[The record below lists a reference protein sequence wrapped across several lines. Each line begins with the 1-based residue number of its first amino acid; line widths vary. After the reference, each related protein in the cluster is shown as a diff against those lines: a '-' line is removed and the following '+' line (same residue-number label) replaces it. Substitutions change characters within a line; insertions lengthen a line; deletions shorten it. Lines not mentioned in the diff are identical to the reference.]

1 MIPNSATPPEISA
14 FIQIRFIRKNE
25 MYAVLRSLA
34 ADNIDFPKGLA
45 LEMSPRESDNNL
57 LLRISSKVGFETLLN
72 TVNELLEHISLAQN
86 VISHA

>member
-14 FIQIRFIRKNE
+14 HIQIRFIRKNE

-34 ADNIDFPKGLA
+34 ADNIDFPKGLS

-57 LLRISSKVGFETLLN
+57 LLCVSSKVGFETLLN
-72 TVNELLEHISLAQN
+72 TVNELLEHISLAQK

>member
-1 MIPNSATPPEISA
+1 MTPNSPTPPEISA
-14 FIQIRFIRKNE
+14 FIQIRFIKKNE

-34 ADNIDFPKGLA
+34 ADNIDFPNGLS

-57 LLRISSKVGFETLLN
+57 LLRLYCNVGFETLLN
-72 TVNELLEHISLAQN
+72 TVNELLEHISLAQK

>member
-1 MIPNSATPPEISA
+1 LIPNSATPPEISA
-14 FIQIRFIRKNE
+14 FIQIEFIRKNE

-34 ADNIDFPKGLA
+34 ADNIDFPKGLS

-57 LLRISSKVGFETLLN
+57 LLCISSKVGFETLLN

>member
-1 MIPNSATPPEISA
+1 LTPNSPTPTEISA
-14 FIQIRFIRKNE
+14 FIQIRFIKKNE

-34 ADNIDFPKGLA
+34 ADNIDFPNGLS

-57 LLRISSKVGFETLLN
+57 LLRLYCNVGFETLLN
-72 TVNELLEHISLAQN
+72 TVNELLEHISLAQK

>member
-1 MIPNSATPPEISA
+1 MTPNSTTPPEISA
-14 FIQIRFIRKNE
+14 FIQIRFINRNA

-34 ADNIDFPKGLA
+34 ADNIDFPNGLS

-57 LLRISSKVGFETLLN
+57 LLRLSCNLGYETFLN
-72 TVNELLEHISLAQN
+72 TVNELLEHISLAQK

>member
-1 MIPNSATPPEISA
+1 LTPNSPTLPEISA
-14 FIQIRFIRKNE
+14 FIQIRFIKKNE

-34 ADNIDFPKGLA
+34 ADNIDFPNGLS

-57 LLRISSKVGFETLLN
+57 LLRLYCNVGFETLLN
-72 TVNELLEHISLAQN
+72 TVNELLEHISLAQK